1 MLSTESCWSAY
12 GRLLER
18 EYADQEYW
26 NNHRLTVDAYAVQH
40 PGKECPQSI
49 QSIAVHLIS
58 LYLVLEKDVSQ
69 NKVTKIL
76 SSLTEHTFFWLSP
89 PPNFGAINVG
99 TVLQARNST
108 EHNEMVRKW
117 AFASWDAWALHHQ
130 TIKIWARSGLT

>member
-18 EYADQEYW
+18 EYADQEDW

-76 SSLTEHTFFWLSP
+76 SSLTEHTFL
-89 PPNFGAINVG
+89 GCRRRRI
-99 TVLQARNST
+99 L
-108 EHNEMVRKW
+108 ELLM
-117 AFASWDAWALHHQ
+117 
-130 TIKIWARSGLT
+130 